1 MNDEFQ
7 KAIDRVVDGD
17 GTPASSNSEDAATQA
32 ATAAIVRGLVRPET
46 PPKSLRE
53 KLRRDADRF
62 AATDKVVPF
71 PKPEETR
78 TPFGNGFPM
87 TAWGWQ
93 AVAAV
98 ALLFAVWSWNRGPAS
113 GAIRPEQGRV
123 ALMRTA
129 ADMTRADF
137 APGSDRY
144 AGLRGDV
151 VWSTQGQEGYLR
163 LEGVPA
169 NDPSRSQ
176 YQLWIVDP
184 ERDEFPVD
192 GGVFDVPAD
201 GKEAIVRFRP
211 RLPVGRPTT
220 FVITRE
226 QPGGVVKSRNPK
238 PVAVAVTVAKI

>member
-17 GTPASSNSEDAATQA
+17 GTPASSNSEDAATQS

-62 AATDKVVPF
+62 VATDKVVPF

-151 VWSTQGQEGYLR
+151 VWSTEGQEGFLR
-163 LEGVPA
+163 LEGMPA

-192 GGVFDVPAD
+192 GGVFDIPA
-201 GKEAIVRFRP
+201 GGGEAVVRFRP
-211 RLPVGRPTT
+211 RLPVGQPTT

-226 QPGGVVKSRNPK
+226 QPGGVVKSRNAK
-238 PVAVAVTVAKI
+238 PVAVATL